1 MNGSSQDGRWN
12 TVGGQV
18 IHEADGVFEG
28 GGVKGVALVGAL
40 AGFAECGYTEWKS
53 VAGTSA
59 GAILAAYL
67 AVGHT
72 LEDAT
77 ATIANA
83 PYQTFE
89 DWGRGG
95 AIAGGALN
103 LIRDHGLC
111 HGEAFRLWM
120 SAQLEGKRFR
130 DVENPDGTTRL
141 KMIATDITRGKML
154 VLPGDLADYIDAA
167 DRTAD
172 RAARFPDRRC
182 RADEHVDP
190 VLLRAR
196 APDRCGDAQQCLIVD
211 GGVLSNFP
219 VWLFDAD
226 PGRAPT
232 RPTFGFKITGG
243 HGVGGG
249 LERVVDHLGWPVEM
263 ALRMFQTAT
272 GAWDDRFASHSTVVR
287 TCPVPAG
294 TLGTTD
300 FARVQ
305 AVKDHVVEDAKEAA
319 VSFLHETVRSL
330 GVPKHLRPLD
340 RHVRGGDHGSPW
352 GRELFRARRG
362 TPDRERRGPHADP
375 VGRGRGT
382 DAAVPL
388 LADGPG
394 RHGDAAR

>member
-1 MNGSSQDGRWN
+1 VNGSSQDGRWN
-12 TVGGQV
+12 TVAGQV

-67 AVGHT
+67 AVGHS
-72 LEDAT
+72 LEDAMN
-77 ATIANA
+77 TIANA

-95 AIAGGALN
+95 EVAGGALN

-111 HGEAFRLWM
+111 HGEAFRQWM
-120 SAQLEGKRFR
+120 SAQLAGKRFR

-154 VLPGDLADYIDAA
+154 VLPADLTDYIDAETGQPIVPRDFRIA
-167 DRTAD
+167 DAVRMSMSIPYFFEPVHLTA
-172 RAARFPDRRC
+172 AA
-182 RADEHVDP
+182 
-190 VLLRAR
+190 
-196 APDRCGDAQQCLIVD
+196 DAQQCLIVD

-226 PGRAPT
+226 PGQAPT

-305 AVKDHVVEDAKEAA
+305 TVKDHVVHDAKEAA
-319 VSFLHETVRSL
+319 VSFLHEKFDLSEYRNTYGRSI
-330 GVPKHLRPLD
+330 V
-340 RHVRGGDHGSPW
+340 
-352 GRELFRARRG
+352 
-362 TPDRERRGPHADP
+362 T
-375 VGRGRGT
+375 
-382 DAAVPL
+382 
-388 LADGPG
+388 
-394 RHGDAAR
+394 